1 MPKLRRL
8 SIGNGAFNGAFNESE
23 TFELRNL
30 IDLESIEIGDNCFSN
45 VDEFRIEE
53 FIKLRE
59 LKIGSNSFTNK
70 LNSYGNDNTK
80 SFHILNCESLES
92 IQIGRYSFS
101 DYAGEF
107 ELKNLSKLES
117 LIIGSNTSNS
127 YNFYNTN
134 SLIIESILNIEY

>member
-8 SIGNGAFNGAFNESE
+8 SIGNGAFNEAE

-30 IDLESIEIGDNCFSN
+30 NEMESIEIGNNKFNKVKSLIIDGLN
-45 VDEFRIEE
+45 E
-53 FIKLRE
+53 LRE
-59 LKIGSNSFTNK
+59 LNIGSNSFTGS
-70 LNSYGNDNTK
+70 LNSYGNDTDK

-92 IQIGRYSFS
+92 IEIGEYSFS

-107 ELKNLSKLES
+107 ELKNLSKLQS

-134 SLIIESILNIEY
+134 SLIIEGILIIDYFE

>member
-8 SIGNGAFNGAFNESE
+8 SIGNGAFNGAEIMKFIY
-23 TFELRNL
+23 L
-30 IDLESIEIGDNCFSN
+30 IDLESIEIGANKFNKVNSLIIDGLR
-45 VDEFRIEE
+45 E
-53 FIKLRE
+53 LRE

-70 LNSYGNDNTK
+70 LNSYGNDESK

-92 IQIGRYSFS
+92 IEIGEYSFS

-107 ELKNLSKLES
+107 ELKNLSKLQS

-134 SLIIESILNIEY
+134 SLIIEGILNIEY

>member
-1 MPKLRRL
+1 MPKLSTL
-8 SIGNGAFNGAFNESE
+8 SIGNGAFNEAE

-30 IDLESIEIGDNCFSN
+30 NEMESIEIGNNCFSN
-45 VDEFRIEE
+45 VDEYIINGLNE
-53 FIKLRE
+53 LRE

-70 LNSYGNDNTK
+70 LNSYGNDTDK

-92 IQIGRYSFS
+92 IEIGRYSFS

-134 SLIIESILNIEY
+134 SLMIEGILIID